1 MVRMTQC
8 DKIVAWMKEAGGITQ
23 RDAFYFGCQRLASR
37 IHDLKLTIIES
48 ILVDDFD
55 PVCEQKC
62 RQCICYGM
70 CKEHG
75 CHYECPD
82 YMTEE
87 MLRRKGME
95 HESKERR
102 A

>member
-1 MVRMTQC
+1 MIDFLTSDAGMMMILLLGILG
-8 DKIVAWMKEAGGITQ
+8 IVGYVI
-23 RDAFYFGCQRLASR
+23 
-37 IHDLKLTIIES
+37 LTIIES

-62 RQCICYGM
+62 RSCICYSM
-70 CKEHG
+70 CREHG

-87 MLRRKGME
+87 MLRDRGF
-95 HESKERR
+95 KEDEP
-102 A
+102 

>member
-1 MVRMTQC
+1 MIDFLTSDAGMMMILLLGILG
-8 DKIVAWMKEAGGITQ
+8 IVGYVI
-23 RDAFYFGCQRLASR
+23 
-37 IHDLKLTIIES
+37 LTIIES

-87 MLRRKGME
+87 MLRDRGFE
-95 HESKERR
+95 EDEP
-102 A
+102 